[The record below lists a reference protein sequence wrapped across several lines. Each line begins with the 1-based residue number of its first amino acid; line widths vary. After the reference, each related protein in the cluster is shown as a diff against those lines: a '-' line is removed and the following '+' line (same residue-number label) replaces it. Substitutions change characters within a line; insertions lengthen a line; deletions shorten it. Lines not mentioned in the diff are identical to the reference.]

1 MIAELEK
8 DMENNEIGKK
18 RKKKP
23 TRGMSKRLLIALG
36 TAGII
41 AIVITLLSLSYY
53 FFQVP
58 EGLPQIII
66 FGSTHGAI
74 VSLLAIGLSLV
85 YGVGGVMNLAHGG
98 FYLMSGYIFYWTV
111 VSMNAGLFL
120 GIIVSLI
127 SITIIGAVSYLLFI
141 KPLLKSPI
149 GVLMITFA
157 IAFFFQALIL
167 VIVGVGSPALMD
179 PLIGGSITIFEVTFG
194 AQNILIIILS
204 ISIVVVVTIFISK
217 TKLGKS
223 IRAVAQDREAAM
235 LMGINADRILMYVVM
250 ISALLAGV
258 AAILNVP
265 KEFISPYVGWG
276 ILTESFAVVILGG
289 LGSLPGSVVGS
300 FILGYATSICN
311 YLIDPSFAALIPGI
325 VIVITLVLRP
335 QGLFGKKEID

>member
-1 MIAELEK
+1 MIVEVEK
-8 DMENNEIGKK
+8 DMKDNEMAKK
-18 RKKKP
+18 TKKL
-23 TRGMSKRLLIALG
+23 SKRLKTSLE

-41 AIVITLLSLSYY
+41 AIVLIILFLSYY

-58 EGLPQIII
+58 EDLPQIII
-66 FGSTHGAI
+66 FGTTNGAI

-111 VSMNAGLFL
+111 TATKLLLPFGGIIL
-120 GIIVSLI
+120 GILIVLI

-141 KPLLKSPI
+141 KPLMDSPI
-149 GVLMITFA
+149 GVLMVTFA
-157 IAFFFQALIL
+157 IAYFFQALIL
-167 VIVGVGSPALMD
+167 LIVQVSHPLLMD
-179 PLIGGSITIFEVTFG
+179 ALIPGSITIFDVSFG

-204 ISIVVVVTIFISK
+204 LSIVIGVTIFISK

-250 ISALLAGV
+250 ISAFLAGV
-258 AAILNVP
+258 AAIFNVP
-265 KEFISPYVGWG
+265 KEYISPYVGWG
-276 ILTESFAVVILGG
+276 ILVESFAVVVLGG
-289 LGSLPGSVVGS
+289 LGSLPGSIAGS

>member
-1 MIAELEK
+1 MIVELEK
-8 DMENNEIGKK
+8 DMKDNEIVKK
-18 RKKKP
+18 TKKL
-23 TRGMSKRLLIALG
+23 SKRLQITLG

-41 AIVITLLSLSYY
+41 AIVIILLSLSYY
-53 FFQVP
+53 FFKVP

-66 FGSTHGAI
+66 FGTTHGAI
-74 VSLLAIGLSLV
+74 ISLLAIGLSLV

-111 VSMNAGLFL
+111 TATKVFMPFGGIIL
-120 GIIVSLI
+120 GIIIVLI
-127 SITIIGAVSYLLFI
+127 AITIIGAASYLLFI
-141 KPLLKSPI
+141 KPLMNSPI
-149 GVLMITFA
+149 GVLMVTFA
-157 IAFFFQALIL
+157 IAYFFQALIL
-167 VIVGVGSPALMD
+167 LIVQVSHPLLMD
-179 PLIGGSITIFEVTFG
+179 ELIPGSITIFDVTFG

-204 ISIVVVVTIFISK
+204 LSIVIGVTIFISK

-250 ISALLAGV
+250 ISAFLTGV

-265 KEFISPYVGWG
+265 KEYISPYVGWG
-276 ILTESFAVVILGG
+276 ILAESFAVVVLGG
-289 LGSLPGSVVGS
+289 LGSLPGSVAGS

-325 VIVITLVLRP
+325 VIVVTLVLRP